1 MTEAVI
7 GLDTSNYR
15 TSLAVVSISGE
26 VLLDL
31 RKLLP
36 VPTGGRGL
44 RQCDAVYAHLKSI
57 KEFWPHVRKI
67 ANTCSFK
74 AICASVKPRDHEDSY
89 MPVFEVGDTVG
100 RGMSATMDLPFFQ
113 TDHQHGHLRAAR
125 YGTCMEEDS
134 CYLALH
140 LSGGTTD
147 LLWVC
152 DEHIEQIGG
161 SMDLHV
167 GQLVDRIGVAL
178 GLSFPSGPALEELAK
193 KGKSRGILGSSM
205 GKGDLF
211 CHFSGAETKG
221 LDLIRRDSLSR
232 EDLAM
237 EVYDLISRTT
247 VRMLSAGKKTTDCG
261 KCLICG
267 GVASS
272 GLFRKLL
279 AEKIKKTRSELD
291 IVFGEPAYSGDNAVG
306 VALIGADRI
315 RRQKN
320 GGEIT

>member
-15 TSLAVVSISGE
+15 TSLAVVSLSGE

-31 RKLLP
+31 RRLLP
-36 VPTGGRGL
+36 VPVGGRGL
-44 RQCDAVYAHLKSI
+44 RQSDAVYAHLKSI
-57 KEFWPHVRKI
+57 KDFWPHVRKI
-67 ANTCSFK
+67 ANTCNFK
-74 AICASVKPRDHEDSY
+74 AICSSVKPRDREDSY
-89 MPVFEVGDTVG
+89 MPVFEVGDAVG
-100 RGMSATMDLPFFQ
+100 RGLSATMDLPFFQ

-125 YGTCMEEDS
+125 FGTCMEEES

-147 LLWVC
+147 LLWAC
-152 DEHIEQIGG
+152 NGSIKQIGG

-167 GQLVDRIGVAL
+167 GQLVDRIGVAF
-178 GLSFPSGPALEELAK
+178 GLPFPAGPALEEVAK
-193 KGKSRGILGSSM
+193 KGKSRGLLGTSM
-205 GKGDLF
+205 EKGDLF

-221 LDLIRRDSLSR
+221 LDLIRKESLSR

-247 VRMLSAGKKTTDCG
+247 IRMLNAGKKTTDCSR
-261 KCLICG
+261 CLICG

-272 GLFRKLL
+272 SLFRKLL
-279 AEKIKKTRSELD
+279 AEKIKKTRSELKV
-291 IVFGEPAYSGDNAVG
+291 VFGEPAYSGDNAVG
-306 VALIGADRI
+306 VALIGADQI

-320 GGEIT
+320 GCEIA